1 MPENDIA
8 LMAHLMRRA
17 GFGAARD
24 ELEEYAARGYEATL
38 EELLH
43 PEKAPPALKDEDLI
57 RRYHMDENNLLLV
70 DSCRTY
76 WLYRMINTSRP
87 LEEKLALFWHG
98 VFATGY
104 TKLNQPK
111 AILRQLEMF
120 RRYGLGSFR
129 ELLVQVSRD
138 PAMIFWLD
146 NKDNHKDGVN
156 ENYGRELL
164 ELFSMGVGNYTE
176 DDVRQA
182 SRAFTGWTIRNAT
195 LHAARVSR
203 DSVWP
208 YGRLDWQFQYRDDD
222 HDDGEKT
229 FLGETSDFDGRD
241 IIDVICRHPA
251 TARFISRHLYNF
263 FVADE
268 PQVPAWE
275 TVPPRDPDAI
285 QTLVDAFVE
294 NDYEIR
300 SVLRVLFNSD
310 FFKEATFARVKSP
323 AELVAGTVRL
333 AGTHRSPDVDDID
346 LALNTTYMGQ
356 TLLDPPSVEGWHTGR
371 EWINT
376 AGLVQRVN
384 FAVNQFSD
392 VTRPG
397 VRSITDR
404 ISVQSTTSISAE
416 GLVDAC
422 LDLIGPLQ
430 VSATSRQE
438 LVDQASA
445 GGELKFG
452 SEDEDRSSAERVR
465 DMLQLIVATR
475 EYQMA

>member
-1 MPENDIA
+1 MAQTDIA
-8 LMAHLMRRA
+8 LFAHLLRRA
-17 GFGAARD
+17 GFGATRD
-24 ELEEYAARGYEATL
+24 ELEGYAAKGYEATL

-43 PEKAPPALKDEDLI
+43 PENAPPALKDEDLI
-57 RRYHMDENNLLLV
+57 RRYHVDENNLLDD

-111 AILRQLEMF
+111 AILRQIAMF

-164 ELFSMGVGNYTE
+164 ELFTMGVGNYTE
-176 DDVRQA
+176 DDVRQV

-195 LHAARVSR
+195 LHSARVAR

-222 HDDGEKT
+222 HDGGEKT
-229 FLGETSDFDGRD
+229 FLGETDAFSGED
-241 IIDVICRHPA
+241 IIDIICREPA

-285 QTLVDAFVE
+285 ETLMEAFVQSG
-294 NDYEIR
+294 YEIR
-300 SVLRVLFNSD
+300 SVLRVLFSSD
-310 FFKEATFARVKSP
+310 FFKKSTFARVKSP
-323 AELVAGTVRL
+323 AELVVSTARL
-333 AGTHRSPDVDDID
+333 AGTYRSPDVDDIE
-346 LALNTTYMGQ
+346 LSLSTTSMGQ
-356 TLLDPPSVEGWHTGR
+356 RLLDPPSVEGWHTGK

-376 AGLVQRVN
+376 AALSQRVN
-384 FAVNQFSD
+384 FAVEQFSD

-397 VRSITDR
+397 VRSIVERVRARDPIVSPR
-404 ISVQSTTSISAE
+404 K
-416 GLVDAC
+416 LVETC
-422 LDLIGPLQ
+422 LHFMGPLE
-430 VSATSRQE
+430 VSTETMEE
-438 LVDQASA
+438 LVAHASST
-445 GGELKFG
+445 EEVRVG
-452 SEDEDRSSAERVR
+452 SKDEADNSAERVKEV
-465 DMLQLIVATR
+465 LQLIVSTR

>member
-1 MPENDIA
+1 MPENDLA
-8 LMAHLMRRA
+8 LVAHLMRRA
-17 GFGAARD
+17 GFGATPD
-24 ELEEYAARGYEATL
+24 ELEAYAAKGYHATL

-43 PEKAPPALKDEDLI
+43 PETAPPALQDEDLI
-57 RRYHMDENNLLLV
+57 RRYHVDENNLSDD
-70 DSCRTY
+70 DSCRAY
-76 WLYRMINTSRP
+76 WLYRMINTRRP

-111 AILRQLEMF
+111 AILNQIAMF

-146 NKDNHKDGVN
+146 NKDNHQDGVN

-195 LHAARVSR
+195 LHSARVSR

-208 YGRLDWQFQYRDDD
+208 YGRLDWQFQYRNDD
-222 HDDGEKT
+222 HDSGDKT
-229 FLGETSDFDGRD
+229 FLGETDAFNGED
-241 IIDVICRHPA
+241 IIDTICRSPA

-268 PQVPAWE
+268 PQVPAWQ
-275 TVPPRDPDAI
+275 TVPPRDPEAI
-285 QTLVDAFVE
+285 ETLMEAFVQSR
-294 NDYEIR
+294 YEIR
-300 SVLRVLFNSD
+300 SVLRVLFSSD

-323 AELVAGTVRL
+323 AELVAGTARL
-333 AGTHRSPDVDDID
+333 AGTYSVPDVDDVE
-346 LALNTTYMGQ
+346 LSFRTTSMGQ
-356 TLLDPPSVEGWHTGR
+356 KLLDPPSVEGWHTGR

-376 AGLVQRVN
+376 SALVQRVN
-384 FAVNQFSD
+384 FAVDQFSD
-392 VTRPG
+392 VTHPG
-397 VRSITDR
+397 VRSIVER
-404 ISVQSTTSISAE
+404 VSSLGPVIS
-416 GLVDAC
+416 
-422 LDLIGPLQ
+422 P
-430 VSATSRQE
+430 RE
-438 LVDQASA
+438 LVETCLQSMGPMEVSPSTMAELVA
-445 GGELKFG
+445 HVAETGELRFG
-452 SEDEDRSSAERVR
+452 AEVGEHEGAERVIEV
-465 DMLQLIVATR
+465 LQILVSTR

>member
-1 MPENDIA
+1 MPDNDIA
-8 LMAHLMRRA
+8 LTAHLMRRA
-17 GFGAARD
+17 GFGANRD
-24 ELEEYAARGYEATL
+24 ELEEYAAKGYEATL

-43 PEKAPPALKDEDLI
+43 PEKAPPALMDEDLI
-57 RRYHMDENNLLLV
+57 RRYHMDENNLAIV

-104 TKLNQPK
+104 TKVNQPRSL
-111 AILRQLEMF
+111 LRQLEMF

-195 LHAARVSR
+195 LHTARLSR

-208 YGRLDWQFQYRDDD
+208 YGRIDMQFQYRDDD

-229 FLGETSDFDGRD
+229 FLGETSAFDGGD
-241 IIDVICRHPA
+241 IIDVICRNPA

-285 QTLVDAFVE
+285 QTLMDAFVE

-333 AGTHRSPDVDDID
+333 AGTHRSPDVDDIK
-346 LALNTTYMGQ
+346 LGLNTTNMGQ
-356 TLLDPPSVEGWHTGR
+356 RLLDPPSVEGWHTGR

-376 AGLVQRVN
+376 AGLVHRVN
-384 FAVNQFSD
+384 FAVDQFSD

-404 ISVQSTTSISAE
+404 ISAQGSSISAE

-422 LDLIGPLQ
+422 LDLLGPLS

-445 GGELKFG
+445 DGELRFG

-465 DMLQLIVATR
+465 DMLQMIVATR

>member
-8 LMAHLMRRA
+8 LAAHLMRRA
-17 GFGAARD
+17 GFGATRD
-24 ELEEYAARGYEATL
+24 ELEEYAAKGYEATL
-38 EELLH
+38 EELLY
-43 PEKAPPALKDEDLI
+43 PEMAPPALQDEDLI
-57 RRYHMDENNLLLV
+57 RRYHVDENNLLII
-70 DSCRTY
+70 DTCQTY

-104 TKLNQPK
+104 TKLNQPR
-111 AILRQLEMF
+111 AILRQIEMF

-146 NKDNHKDGVN
+146 NKDNHRDGVN

-164 ELFSMGVGNYTE
+164 ELFSMGVGNYSE

-229 FLGETSDFDGRD
+229 FLGETSAFDGRD

-285 QTLVDAFVE
+285 QTLMDAFVE

-323 AELVAGTVRL
+323 AELVAGTARL

-346 LALNTTYMGQ
+346 LALSTSYMGQ
-356 TLLDPPSVEGWHTGR
+356 TLLDPPSVEGWHTGS

-384 FAVNQFSD
+384 FAVDQFSD

-397 VRSITDR
+397 VRTIADR
-404 ISVQSTTSISAE
+404 IMAMGASMSPG

-422 LDLIGPLQ
+422 LDLIGPLP

-438 LVDQASA
+438 LLDHASA
-445 GGELKFG
+445 GGELRFG
-452 SEDEDRSSAERVR
+452 SEDEDRSSVERVR

-475 EYQMA
+475 EYQMS